1 MRKRSFSRPRHMA
14 ALSEI
19 NVTPLLDLCF
29 CLLIIFM
36 IATPVLE
43 QTTQIDLP
51 LASKTIATP
60 PSPTP
65 QKPRIVSLDNRGNL
79 VFDGQTVTEAALRNL
94 LRDIARLPEA
104 QQPVIRV
111 RADGALPIQRLIDLF
126 SLVKE
131 SNLSKV
137 SMDTEVR
144 N

>member
-1 MRKRSFSRPRHMA
+1 MA

-19 NVTPLLDLCF
+19 NVTPLLDMCF

-51 LASKTIATP
+51 IASPTIATP
-60 PSPTP
+60 PKPARE
-65 QKPRIVSLDNRGNL
+65 KPRVVSLDNRGNL
-79 VFDGQTVTEAALRNL
+79 VFDGHAVTETALREA
-94 LRDIARLPEA
+94 LRGIARLPAE

-111 RADGALPIQRLIDLF
+111 RADGALPIQRLIDLL

-131 SNLSKV
+131 CHLSKV
-137 SMDTEVR
+137 SIDTEVR
-144 N
+144 D